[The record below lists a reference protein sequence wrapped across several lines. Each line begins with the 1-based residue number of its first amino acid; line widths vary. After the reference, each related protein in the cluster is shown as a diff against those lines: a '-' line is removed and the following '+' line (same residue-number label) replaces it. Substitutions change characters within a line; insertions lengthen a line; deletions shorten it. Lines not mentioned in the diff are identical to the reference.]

1 MRTLPD
7 QSLSDALLDTLHR
20 AQAGNPEARETLLA
34 TLHVA
39 VRDYVAGHT
48 HRMPDGADVAD
59 DVAQETLI
67 RILTRLH
74 TCRAS
79 SDRQVL
85 AWALAVARTRLIDHV
100 RRIRPRGERMDD
112 LSDVPAPAKPDASK
126 SDSTDLA
133 GAVRKVVR
141 GLPRETRTLLELRV
155 EHGETWPAIAH
166 ALRTTAAG
174 AKRRFQR
181 AQERLRR
188 ELQDGV
194 EGLPVRQREA
204 LRERL
209 RRIR

>member
-7 QSLSDALLDTLHR
+7 QSLTGTLLDTLHR
-20 AQAGNPEARETLLA
+20 AQTGDPEARETLLT
-34 TLHVA
+34 TLHVPI
-39 VRDYVAGHT
+39 RDYVAGQT
-48 HRMPDGADVAD
+48 HRLPDSTDVAD

-74 TCRAS
+74 ACRAS
-79 SDRQVL
+79 TDRQVL
-85 AWALAVARTRLIDHV
+85 AWALAVARTRLIDHM
-100 RRIRPRGERMDD
+100 RRIQPRVERMDD
-112 LSDVPAPAKPDASK
+112 VAAVPAPVEPDSSE
-126 SDSTDLA
+126 SDPAVLA

-141 GLPRETRTLLELRV
+141 GLPQETRTLLELRV

-188 ELQDGV
+188 DLQDGL